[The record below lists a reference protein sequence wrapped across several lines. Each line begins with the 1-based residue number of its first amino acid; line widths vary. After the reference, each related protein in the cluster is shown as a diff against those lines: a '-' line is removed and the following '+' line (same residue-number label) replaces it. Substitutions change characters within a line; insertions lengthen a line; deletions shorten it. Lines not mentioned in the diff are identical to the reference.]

1 MSHDRYFINRTA
13 TRILDLTGR
22 TLIEYLGNYD
32 YYLEKRQTLEQNF
45 LPPCESASKPEAAV
59 SEGKLDWQS
68 KKEEQAKIRKRENDL
83 KKCEAKI
90 SDLETELSAI
100 DKEME
105 KPEIATDVAKLQE
118 LTKRQNEINSQL
130 AGLYELW
137 ESLAE

>member
-1 MSHDRYFINRTA
+1 MLFRS
-13 TRILDLTGR
+13 
-22 TLIEYLGNYD
+22 
-32 YYLEKRQTLEQNF
+32 
-45 LPPCESASKPEAAV
+45 
-59 SEGKLDWQS
+59 
-68 KKEEQAKIRKRENDL
+68 RKRENDL